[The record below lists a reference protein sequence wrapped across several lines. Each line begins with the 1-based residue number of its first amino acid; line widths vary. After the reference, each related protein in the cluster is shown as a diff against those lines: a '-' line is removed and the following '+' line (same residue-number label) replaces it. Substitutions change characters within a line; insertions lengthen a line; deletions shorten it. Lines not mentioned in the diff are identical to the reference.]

1 MEVQSRWGYSG
12 IAIRK
17 RVQHTSG
24 EVLTEQVVLECLQVE
39 HIERAKKS
47 TGKCVLAKLNI
58 FFWDEKMKKKGKKV
72 RKFEKKILKSGKS
85 KKKVIQC
92 FTT

>member
-17 RVQHTSG
+17 RVQHTRG

-39 HIERAKKS
+39 HIKRAQKKRG
-47 TGKCVLAKLNI
+47 GKAKCECVLAKHKI
-58 FFWDEKMKKKGKKV
+58 FWKKDEKM
-72 RKFEKKILKSGKS
+72 
-85 KKKVIQC
+85 
-92 FTT
+92 

>member
-39 HIERAKKS
+39 HIERAQKKRG
-47 TGKCVLAKLNI
+47 GKAKA
-58 FFWDEKMKKKGKKV
+58 KGKAVVKEGAIIKV
-72 RKFEKKILKSGKS
+72 GRQK
-85 KKKVIQC
+85 
-92 FTT
+92 

>member
-47 TGKCVLAKLNI
+47 TGECVLAKHDI
-58 FFWDEKMKKKGKKV
+58 FLEKKK
-72 RKFEKKILKSGKS
+72 
-85 KKKVIQC
+85 
-92 FTT
+92 

>member
-39 HIERAKKS
+39 HIERAQKITS
-47 TGKCVLAKLNI
+47 ECVLAKKKISL
-58 FFWDEKMKKKGKKV
+58 DKKK
-72 RKFEKKILKSGKS
+72 
-85 KKKVIQC
+85 C
-92 FTT
+92 